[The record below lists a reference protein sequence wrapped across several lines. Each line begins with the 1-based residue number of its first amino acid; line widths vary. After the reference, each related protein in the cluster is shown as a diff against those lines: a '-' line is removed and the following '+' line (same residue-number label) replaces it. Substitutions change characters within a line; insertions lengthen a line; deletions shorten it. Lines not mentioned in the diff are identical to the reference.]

1 MFLNSKIKVGRMEIH
16 LNNIEYKNWL
26 VSLKSKIRQS
36 QLKASLMVNVSL
48 ISFYWDLG
56 KMISEKEKVWG
67 SKLIFN
73 LSKDLQSEFP
83 DVKGFSERN
92 LKYCRKF
99 YEFYNGKIG
108 QQVVAQI
115 PWGHNILIF
124 TKSRDILEA
133 QFYIQKTISNQWSR
147 NTLSLQIETDL
158 YRREGR
164 AVNNFSKNLLE
175 PFSDLATQVLKDPY
189 VFEFITLDEEY
200 REKDIEN
207 QLINSIQK
215 FLLELGKGFAFVGKQ
230 YHLSIS
236 ENDYYLDL
244 LFYHIHLKCYVVIE
258 LKNTKFI
265 PEFAGKMNFY
275 LSSVDDLVK
284 RNDDNPTI
292 GILICKSKNNIEAE
306 FALRGM
312 NKPIGISEFK
322 LVSSLP
328 ENLKSN
334 LPTIKEIE
342 DELRNL

>member
-1 MFLNSKIKVGRMEIH
+1 MEIH

-124 TKSRDILEA
+124 TKSKDILEA

-164 AVNNFSKNLLE
+164 AVNNFSKTLLE

-200 REKDIEN
+200 REKDIQN